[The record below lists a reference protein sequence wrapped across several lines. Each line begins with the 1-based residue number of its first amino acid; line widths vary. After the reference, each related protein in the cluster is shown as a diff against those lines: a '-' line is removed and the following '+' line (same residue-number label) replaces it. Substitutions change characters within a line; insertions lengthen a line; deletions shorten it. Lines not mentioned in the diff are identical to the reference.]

1 MYIIT
6 LHSLVSTYT
15 TYIVH
20 NASLVILET
29 YRYKYID
36 TMYEVIPAKA

>member
-6 LHSLVSTYT
+6 LHSLVSTY
-15 TYIVH
+15 IVH
-20 NASLVILET
+20 NDPLVILET
-29 YRYKYID
+29 HRYKYID